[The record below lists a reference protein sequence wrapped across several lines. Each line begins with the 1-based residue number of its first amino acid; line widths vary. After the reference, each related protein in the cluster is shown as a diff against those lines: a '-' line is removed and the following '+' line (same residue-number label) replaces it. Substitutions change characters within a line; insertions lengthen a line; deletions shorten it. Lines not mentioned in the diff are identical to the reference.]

1 MRGSF
6 AILASLVGAVGQ
18 AGAACPTDIC
28 GDFSV
33 AKTVTDAG
41 SDNWSQCCEPGLN
54 EDAQLKY
61 PDSDPEACAAA
72 MAAFADPAALAL
84 ASAEGDKM
92 VSMFKKSQR
101 GDSDPADC
109 KKCETDTCE
118 ACNAEAEVMY
128 PSADYCANFGAL
140 EEPCGKYVGVT
151 APCKGLIVP
160 GVNGPTGR
168 NPNTEHCSL
177 TRLAT
182 PYGVDTEMLCK
193 GDMVDGPGDTVFSQ
207 PIILFFIICGGSIV
221 IIFTQ
226 CAIVGISAALCCKK
240 KALGE
245 EAP

>member
-6 AILASLVGAVGQ
+6 AILAGLVGAVGQ
-18 AGAACPTDIC
+18 AGAACTTDFC

-33 AKTVTDAG
+33 AKTDAECAG
-41 SDNWSQCCEPGLN
+41 TESGCGWSQCCEPGLN
-54 EDAQLKY
+54 EVAQLKY
-61 PDSDPEACAAA
+61 PDATEACAAA
-72 MAAFADPAALAL
+72 MGAFQDPDALL
-84 ASAEGDKM
+84 DRASAEGDKM

-109 KKCETDTCE
+109 KKCVTDTCE

-140 EEPCGKYVGVT
+140 EEPCGKYAGVT

-177 TRLAT
+177 KRLAT

-193 GDMVDGPGDTVFSQ
+193 GVLHCLQLWSM
-207 PIILFFIICGGSIV
+207 
-221 IIFTQ
+221 
-226 CAIVGISAALCCKK
+226 
-240 KALGE
+240 
-245 EAP
+245 

>member
-72 MAAFADPAALAL
+72 MGAFPDPDTLL
-84 ASAEGDKM
+84 DRASAEGDKM

-101 GDSDPADC
+101 GDSDPA
-109 KKCETDTCE
+109 
-118 ACNAEAEVMY
+118 V
-128 PSADYCANFGAL
+128 
-140 EEPCGKYVGVT
+140 
-151 APCKGLIVP
+151 
-160 GVNGPTGR
+160 R
-168 NPNTEHCSL
+168 L
-177 TRLAT
+177 TFRLAFLSSFRLT
-182 PYGVDTEMLCK
+182 YSAGSDRIARNVRR
-193 GDMVDGPGDTVFSQ
+193 
-207 PIILFFIICGGSIV
+207 ILAKHA
-221 IIFTQ
+221 TRK
-226 CAIVGISAALCCKK
+226 LK
-240 KALGE
+240 
-245 EAP
+245 

>member
-6 AILASLVGAVGQ
+6 AILAGLVGAVGQ

-101 GDSDPADC
+101 GDSDPA
-109 KKCETDTCE
+109 
-118 ACNAEAEVMY
+118 V
-128 PSADYCANFGAL
+128 
-140 EEPCGKYVGVT
+140 
-151 APCKGLIVP
+151 
-160 GVNGPTGR
+160 R
-168 NPNTEHCSL
+168 L
-177 TRLAT
+177 TFRLAFLSSFRLT
-182 PYGVDTEMLCK
+182 YSAGSDRIARNVRR
-193 GDMVDGPGDTVFSQ
+193 
-207 PIILFFIICGGSIV
+207 ILAKHA
-221 IIFTQ
+221 TRK
-226 CAIVGISAALCCKK
+226 LK
-240 KALGE
+240 
-245 EAP
+245 